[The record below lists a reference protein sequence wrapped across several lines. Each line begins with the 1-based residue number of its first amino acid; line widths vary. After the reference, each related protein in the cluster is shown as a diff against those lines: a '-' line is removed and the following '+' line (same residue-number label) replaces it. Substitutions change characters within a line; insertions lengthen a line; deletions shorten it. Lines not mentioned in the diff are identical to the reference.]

1 MGQWSSLEVHTGS
14 DYTLSV
20 KSNGCII
27 FVAAISSFKLIV
39 TSKHALG
46 AIADVQETHSQAGHR
61 WLKIHLAS
69 REKTEEQ
76 LAAALWE
83 KNWTAIAEVCSE
95 HF

>member
-1 MGQWSSLEVHTGS
+1 MQSHTGP

-27 FVAAISSFKLIV
+27 FIAPLSSSKLIV

-46 AIADVQETHSQAGHR
+46 SMQGVDETHSQVGHR
-61 WLKIHLAS
+61 WLKRHMALKGKS
-69 REKTEEQ
+69 EEA

-83 KNWTAIAEVCSE
+83 RRWTAVAEVR
-95 HF
+95 